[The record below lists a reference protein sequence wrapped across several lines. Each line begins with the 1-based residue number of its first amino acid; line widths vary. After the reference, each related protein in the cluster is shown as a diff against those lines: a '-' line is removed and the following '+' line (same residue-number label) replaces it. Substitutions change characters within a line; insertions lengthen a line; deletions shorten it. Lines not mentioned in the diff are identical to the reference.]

1 PAGRAAVGAGHPGAL
16 PPTERR
22 PGHGVPYPS
31 PHAAPLLRQP
41 PAGIQRRPAGGAGIA
56 RPRQPV
62 HHPDLYPP
70 GFPAPRQGLRQRP
83 PPGAEK
89 IRARS
94 RAWNL
99 ALIPGSK
106 PGRASAATNKQ
117 PRELAMKIIATACL
131 LIASLVPA
139 PLATHAEEQPRTLS
153 TTGQGE
159 IKVAAD
165 QAVVR
170 MQVETVHRAAGDA
183 KVEVDRRVNALLAA
197 LDKLGIPRKDIIASN
212 LRLQPN
218 FDYHQSKPAFTG
230 YNASRDLAVTLR
242 KLDELNEPLDA
253 AVGSGI
259 NQISQVALEPSRADT
274 HREAARPTAI
284 ADSKA
289 KAALLAKAYGAELGP
304 IHSIHYPGASPLPA
318 AKMEM
323 AMVRMAADS
332 GAAGQYLH
340 DEITFS
346 DTISVVYELII
357 PR

>member
-1 PAGRAAVGAGHPGAL
+1 
-16 PPTERR
+16 
-22 PGHGVPYPS
+22 
-31 PHAAPLLRQP
+31 
-41 PAGIQRRPAGGAGIA
+41 
-56 RPRQPV
+56 
-62 HHPDLYPP
+62 
-70 GFPAPRQGLRQRP
+70 
-83 PPGAEK
+83 
-89 IRARS
+89 
-94 RAWNL
+94 
-99 ALIPGSK
+99 
-106 PGRASAATNKQ
+106 
-117 PRELAMKIIATACL
+117 MKIIATACL
-131 LIASLVPA
+131 LIASLVLA

-197 LDKLGIPRKDIIASN
+197 LEKLDIPRKDIIASN

-218 FDYHQSKPAFTG
+218 FDYQQSKPVFTG
-230 YNASRDLAVTLR
+230 YNASRDLVVTLR
-242 KLDELNEPLDA
+242 KLDELNELLDA

-259 NQISQVALEPSRADT
+259 NQISQVALESSAADT
-274 HREAARPTAI
+274 HREAARAMAI

-304 IHSIHYPGASPLPA
+304 IHSIHYHGASPLPA

-332 GAAGQYLH
+332 GAAGRYLH
-340 DEITFS
+340 DEINFS